1 MRIAFIG
8 HKRIPSREGGIEI
21 VVDELATR
29 MAARGEQVVVYNR
42 KGHNVAGEEF
52 ANQSSTIDEPYLNTE
67 EKVIP
72 DKHIDDTGLDAHT
85 TK

>member
-29 MAARGEQVVVYNR
+29 MAARGEQVIAFNR
-42 KGHNVAGEEF
+42 
-52 ANQSSTIDEPYLNTE
+52 
-67 EKVIP
+67 
-72 DKHIDDTGLDAHT
+72 
-85 TK
+85 